1 MSYPFGVHT
10 DMSNE
15 DYHAIKEVDGIPVIS
30 STMVKDV
37 CMEDPFYAFNKPEIK
52 NQAILDVGTA
62 LHALYLEGHMP
73 ILGGKTRATKE
84 YKEAVEEAQRT
95 NRIALPTADYK
106 RVMGM
111 HQAML
116 NNKTMAAFQKR
127 KHVVEQSLFVQMEV
141 NQMDKHETPHLVC
154 KLIQK
159 ARPDMYI
166 KRGGICIDVKTGPK
180 PEPHQMN
187 KHIERMKWHV
197 QAAFYREVMEAL
209 GMPVKRFLFFCVERE
224 LRRRTQVIELPKHLL
239 EYGFELAYGA
249 IDEIANAYKT
259 GVIETGWPDIHTA
272 EFGWLE

>member
-1 MSYPFGVHT
+1 MTYPYGIHT
-10 DMSNE
+10 DMSNA
-15 DYHAIKEVDGIPVIS
+15 DYHALKKHNGIPVIS

-37 CMEDPFYAFNKPEIK
+37 CMEDLFYAFNKPEIK

-62 LHALYLEGHMP
+62 LHSLYLEGHMP
-73 ILGGKTRATKE
+73 ICGGKTRAAKE
-84 YKEAVEEAQRT
+84 YKDAVEEAQRT
-95 NRIALPTADYK
+95 NRIALPSADYN

-111 HQAML
+111 HKAML

-224 LRRRTQVIELPKHLL
+224 YPHRTQVIELPKHLL

>member
-1 MSYPFGVHT
+1 MSYPFGIHT
-10 DMSNE
+10 NMSNE
-15 DYHAIKEVDGIPVIS
+15 DYHSIKEVNGIPVIS

-37 CMEDPFYAFNKPEIK
+37 CMEDLFYAFNKPAIK
-52 NQAILDVGTA
+52 NQAILDAGTA
-62 LHALYLEGHMP
+62 LHSLYLEGHMP
-73 ILGGKTRATKE
+73 ICGGKTRAAKE

-95 NRIALPTADYK
+95 NRIALPSADYK

-116 NNKTMAAFQKR
+116 NNKAMAAFKKR
-127 KHVVEQSLFVQMEV
+127 KHAVEQSLFVQMQV
-141 NQMDKHETPHLVC
+141 NEMDKHQRPHLVC

-197 QAAFYREVMEAL
+197 QAAFYRNVMETL

-224 LRRRTQVIELPKHLL
+224 YPHRTQVIELPQDLL
-239 EYGFELAYGA
+239 EYGFQLACGA
-249 IDEIANAYKT
+249 IDEIADAYKT
-259 GVIETGWPDIHTA
+259 GVIETGWPSIHTA
-272 EFGWLE
+272 EFGWME